1 MSGPRGSLR
10 PALLLL
16 TAARL
21 VINTAHRMSSPF
33 LPVIARGLG
42 IPLEQA
48 GTLVAARSAAAM
60 ATPFVVTAN
69 RKRDRRLVIQ
79 LGIVMFSAGAVLTAA
94 TNAYIGAIFGFA
106 VMGLG
111 KAVFDV
117 SGQAYLSDRTPYA
130 KRARYIALFE
140 VTWAGGFLVGAPAVG
155 LIIDI
160 WGWAAAFYI
169 TGGLTALTILASQ
182 RFVEH
187 DQPGDGERGKLVLDR
202 SSIALLGAAGLF
214 AGAAEFMSVVLGAW
228 FEDAFMIAL
237 GAIAGLTALIG
248 LFELSGSSLTAAITD
263 RLGKRRAVMA
273 GLLIG
278 ATGYL
283 LMAIG
288 RDTLVLGVGAAMLAF
303 AAFEFMI
310 VSTFPLASEAVP
322 NARARYLAWMVVT
335 INAGRTVAAFAGTRV
350 FVAFGFGANAM
361 LAVALNLLAFV
372 LMLAFV
378 VEHDDEATAQSADQA
393 AP

>member
-1 MSGPRGSLR
+1 MSGSRGSLR

-48 GTLVAARSAAAM
+48 GALVAARSAAAM
-60 ATPFVVTAN
+60 ATPVVITAG
-69 RKRDRRLVIQ
+69 RRRDRRTVIQ
-79 LGIVMFSAGAVLTAA
+79 LGIVMFVAGAVLTAA
-94 TNAYIGAIFGFA
+94 TNAYIGALFGFG

-140 VTWAGGFLVGAPAVG
+140 VTWAGGFLIGAPAVG

-169 TGGLTALTILASQ
+169 TGGLAGLSVFGAQ
-182 RFVEH
+182 RFVQH
-187 DQPGDGERGKLVLDR
+187 DEPGDGESGKLVLNR
-202 SSIALLGAAGLF
+202 SSIALLAAAGLF
-214 AGAAEFMSVVLGAW
+214 SGASEFISVVLGAW
-228 FEDAFMIAL
+228 FEDAFMVAL

-263 RLGKRRAVMA
+263 RVGKRRAVMI
-273 GLLIG
+273 GLVVG
-278 ATGYL
+278 AVGYL
-283 LMAIG
+283 FMAVG

-303 AAFEFMI
+303 AAFEFTI
-310 VSTFPLASEAVP
+310 VSTFPLASEAAP
-322 NARARYLAWMVVT
+322 NARARYLALVVVT
-335 INAGRTVAAFAGTRV
+335 INAGRTVAAFLGTRV
-350 FVAFGFGANAM
+350 FVSLGFGANAL
-361 LAVALNLLAFV
+361 LALVLNLAAFA

-378 VEHDDEATAQSADQA
+378 VDHEDSPQA
-393 AP
+393 SP

>member
-1 MSGPRGSLR
+1 MTGPRGNLR

-21 VINTAHRMSSPF
+21 VLNTAHRVTSPF

-48 GTLVAARSAAAM
+48 GALVAARSAAAM
-60 ATPFVVTAN
+60 ATPFVVAAN

-79 LGIVMFSAGAVLTAA
+79 LGIVLFVAGALLTAA
-94 TNAYIGAIFGFA
+94 TNAFLGALFGFA

-140 VTWAGGFLVGAPAVG
+140 VTWAAGFLIGAPAVG
-155 LIIDI
+155 IIINI
-160 WGWAAAFYI
+160 WGWAAAFYM
-169 TGGLTALTILASQ
+169 TGGLAAVTVLAAQ

-187 DQPGDGERGKLVLDR
+187 DEPGDGERGKLALDR
-202 SSIALLGAAGLF
+202 SSIALLVAAGLF
-214 AGAAEFMSVVLGAW
+214 SGAAEFISVVLGAW
-228 FEDAFMIAL
+228 FEDSFMIAL

-263 RLGKRRAVMA
+263 RLGKRRAVMS
-273 GLLIG
+273 GLLVG
-278 ATGYL
+278 AGGYL

-288 RDTLVLGVGAAMLAF
+288 RDTIVLGVGAAMLAF
-303 AAFEFMI
+303 AAFEFTI

-322 NARARYLAWMVVT
+322 NARARYLALIVVA
-335 INAGRTVAAFAGTRV
+335 INAGRTVAAFLGTRV
-350 FVAFGFGANAM
+350 FVSVGFGANAT
-361 LAVALNLLAFV
+361 LSVLLNLLAFG

-378 VEHDDEATAQSADQA
+378 VEHDDEAAQA

>member
-1 MSGPRGSLR
+1 MTGPRGNLR

-21 VINTAHRMSSPF
+21 VLNTAHRVTSPF

-48 GTLVAARSAAAM
+48 GALVAARSAAAM
-60 ATPFVVTAN
+60 ATPFVVAAN

-79 LGIVMFSAGAVLTAA
+79 LGIVLFVAGALLTAA
-94 TNAYIGAIFGFA
+94 TNAFLGALFGFA

-140 VTWAGGFLVGAPAVG
+140 VTWAAGFLIGAPAVG
-155 LIIDI
+155 IIINI

-169 TGGLTALTILASQ
+169 TGGLAAVTVLAAQ

-187 DQPGDGERGKLVLDR
+187 DEPGDGERGKLALDR
-202 SSIALLGAAGLF
+202 SSIALLVAAGLF
-214 AGAAEFMSVVLGAW
+214 SGAAEFISVVLGAW
-228 FEDAFMIAL
+228 FEDSFMIAL

-263 RLGKRRAVMA
+263 RLGKRRAVMS
-273 GLLIG
+273 GLLVG
-278 ATGYL
+278 AGGYL

-288 RDTLVLGVGAAMLAF
+288 RDTIVLGVGAAMLAF
-303 AAFEFMI
+303 AAFEFTI

-322 NARARYLAWMVVT
+322 NARARYLALIVVA
-335 INAGRTVAAFAGTRV
+335 INAGRTVAAFLGTRV
-350 FVAFGFGANAM
+350 FVSVGFGANAT
-361 LAVALNLLAFV
+361 LSVLLNLLAFG

-378 VEHDDEATAQSADQA
+378 VEHDDEAAQA